1 MDNIEVALLSY
12 ISDMSFESERWDMGT
27 YHTTPLYTELQ
38 FDTMELRVEM
48 AVRADVRRTVD
59 EESSPLSR
67 RMREFKY

>member
-1 MDNIEVALLSY
+1 MSVEIWVHTILL
-12 ISDMSFESERWDMGT
+12 
-27 YHTTPLYTELQ
+27 TPLYTELQ

-48 AVRADVRRTVD
+48 ALRADERRTVD